1 MDRTIYRA
9 NYWHYLT
16 GDFLYRIHS
25 PLRKILPT
33 TAFAIYEQKS
43 GSIVVLLY
51 TIFFLDHIGNNSC
64 IQTAII

>member
-16 GDFLYRIHS
+16 GDFLYRIHT

-33 TAFAIYEQKS
+33 LTRRITEMFNYA
-43 GSIVVLLY
+43 G
-51 TIFFLDHIGNNSC
+51 
-64 IQTAII
+64 